1 MTAPRLEIRLDRI
14 HHNALQLVG
23 HLHSQGISVTAVTK
37 ATLGSPDI
45 AAILAEAGVDGLG
58 EPRIETIESL
68 RQAGVR
74 LPITLIRSPMLSQVA
89 RVVAHATVSLNTE
102 PEVMRKL
109 SAAALAIGQRHG
121 VVLMVELGDRREG
134 IMPPDL
140 ASVVSAVLLMPGL
153 KLIGIGTNL
162 GCQNGVV
169 PSDRSM
175 AELSDLA
182 DALERRFGIELEQ
195 VSGGNS
201 ANLPW
206 LLAGG
211 VVGRINNLRL
221 GESILLG
228 REPLQRQPIAGLFTN
243 AFTLIAEV
251 IESNRKPSQPCGEQR
266 QSAFAVA
273 QTSRSQQPN
282 LAGAGAH
289 QNGGDR
295 WRSLLALGV
304 QDVDPAGLTPPDGM
318 AVLGAS
324 SDHLVLDTGAIAV
337 PVGTELAFQVNYAAL
352 LRAMTSPFISR
363 TMVRPNSDRFSPA
376 DK

>member
-1 MTAPRLEIRLDRI
+1 LTAPRLEIRLDRI
-14 HHNALQLVG
+14 QHNARQLVNR
-23 HLHSQGISVTAVTK
+23 LSSQGISVTAVTK
-37 ATLGSPDI
+37 ATLGSLPI
-45 AAILAEAGVDGLG
+45 VAILTEAGIAGIG

-68 RQAGVR
+68 RQAGVN

-89 RVVAHATVSLNTE
+89 RVVAVADVSLNTE
-102 PEVMRKL
+102 REVMDHL
-109 SAAALAIGQRHG
+109 SAAAMARGRRHG

-134 IMPPDL
+134 ILPQQL
-140 ASVVSAVLLMPGL
+140 EGVAQHVLLLPGL

-169 PSDRSM
+169 PTDGSM

-182 DALERRFGIELEQ
+182 ISLESRFGIALEQ

-228 REPLQRQPIAGLFTN
+228 REPLQRQPIAGLCTN

-251 IESNRKPSQPCGEQR
+251 IESNRKPSLPRGEQR
-266 QSAFAVA
+266 QTAFGLA
-273 QTSRSQQPN
+273 QARPLQAN
-282 LAGAGAH
+282 LPGAGAERDC
-289 QNGGDR
+289 GDR
-295 WRSLLALGV
+295 WRVLLALGV
-304 QDVDPAGLTPPDGM
+304 QDVDPSGLTPPAGM
-318 AVLGAS
+318 ELLGAS
-324 SDHLVLDTGAIAV
+324 SDHLVLDTGTIAV
-337 PVGTELAFQVNYAAL
+337 PVGTELSFQLSYGAL

-363 TMVRPNSDRFSPA
+363 RMVRQDSDRVSLA
-376 DK
+376 DL